1 MSKVFR
7 FPLQRILNFKDKI
20 ADEKSRHFQRS
31 LAEVEREK
39 RELVEIESTKT
50 AALSEQRSLEN
61 EEQVSL
67 RDIRLADSHVAQL
80 NDRME
85 AQEQAIAQRRTEA
98 ENARQE
104 LLKATKEKRVIEK
117 LRERQLAEHLRS
129 ERQRET
135 VEENELAIRI
145 TQREQ
150 GS

>member
-1 MSKVFR
+1 MSKAFR

-39 RELVEIESTKT
+39 QELAEIESTKT
-50 AALSEQRSLEN
+50 AALSEQRSREN

-67 RDIRLADSHVAQL
+67 RDIRLAESHVSQL

-85 AQEQAIAQRRTEA
+85 QQEKTIAQRKVAA
-98 ENARQE
+98 ESARQE

-117 LRERQLAEHLRS
+117 LRERQFAEHLRN

-135 VEENELAIRI
+135 VVENELAIRI